1 MVPAIGAGRVTVAVI
16 VALGNGFGR
25 TVTVAGG
32 SVTVARGW
40 ALAVPCW
47 VTVTVTDGGAGLR
60 YRRTAL
66 LTTTIRHSGE
76 QRDDRH
82 TGGGSAGSELAA
94 ADRAVRALRAECA
107 TAAFVTQYFQ
117 PVGAGGQ
124 DGSGRQPGGG
134 RQPGSG
140 GGGQPGGEL
149 NSCMDDPLP
158 LRGTSVRLRSV
169 LPGPQIRPKSRP
181 RSRFRSDRSG
191 GRPHRSWRDQSCLR
205 TPRASEPR
213 PNHDAPGRPDGS
225 AFSSRCVA
233 TTTPLVT
240 RLTTLPDTRTLGARP
255 SCPWG
260 EPWGACEGVQ
270 PCLSRRDWS
279 GRSSYDVS
287 CMGRRF

>member
-76 QRDDRH
+76 RRDDRH

-191 GRPHRSWRDQSCLR
+191 ADLIDRGATSRAFGLPEHLNHAR
-205 TPRASEPR
+205 T
-213 PNHDAPGRPDGS
+213 HDAPGRPDGVS
-225 AFSSRCVA
+225 IFVALRRHHNPAGHPLDNPSRHA
-233 TTTPLVT
+233 DLGSKAE
-240 RLTTLPDTRTLGARP
+240 LPVGGTMG
-255 SCPWG
+255 
-260 EPWGACEGVQ
+260 
-270 PCLSRRDWS
+270 
-279 GRSSYDVS
+279 
-287 CMGRRF
+287 CM